1 MFVAGLEFLL
11 GMYEK
16 YFHPNHS
23 LLLTI
28 KRHLI
33 YIYGRYRDHC
43 LLCIPRYIPRY
54 ADYCEPEMLAA
65 KLNYCD
71 QLLAVLDI
79 LMPGLTRLGH
89 VISCY

>member
-1 MFVAGLEFLL
+1 MTLNVNTMIVAGLEFLL

-33 YIYGRYRDHC
+33 YIYGRYRVHC
-43 LLCIPRYIPRY
+43 LLYQP
-54 ADYCEPEMLAA
+54 
-65 KLNYCD
+65 
-71 QLLAVLDI
+71 
-79 LMPGLTRLGH
+79 T
-89 VISCY
+89 

>member
-33 YIYGRYRDHC
+33 YIYGRYRGQCVSCTYLDKC
-43 LLCIPRYIPRY
+43 RY

-89 VISCY
+89 VL

>member
-1 MFVAGLEFLL
+1 MMFVAGLEFLL

-33 YIYGRYRDHC
+33 YIYGRYRDQRVSC
-43 LLCIPRYIPRY
+43 TYPDTRRY
-54 ADYCEPEMLAA
+54 ADYCTPEMLAA

-89 VISCY
+89 V

>member
-1 MFVAGLEFLL
+1 MTIGRSFSVSSCVYLMFVAGLEFLL

-33 YIYGRYRDHC
+33 YIYGR
-43 LLCIPRYIPRY
+43 
-54 ADYCEPEMLAA
+54 
-65 KLNYCD
+65 
-71 QLLAVLDI
+71 
-79 LMPGLTRLGH
+79 
-89 VISCY
+89 

>member
-33 YIYGRYRDHC
+33 YIYGRYRVHC
-43 LLCIPRYIPRY
+43 LLYQP
-54 ADYCEPEMLAA
+54 
-65 KLNYCD
+65 
-71 QLLAVLDI
+71 
-79 LMPGLTRLGH
+79 T
-89 VISCY
+89 

>member
-1 MFVAGLEFLL
+1 MSPVPIL
-11 GMYEK
+11 
-16 YFHPNHS
+16 S
-23 LLLTI
+23 
-28 KRHLI
+28 
-33 YIYGRYRDHC
+33 
-43 LLCIPRYIPRY
+43 RYICRY

-89 VISCY
+89 VL